1 MRFPYMLAAAARVS
15 RERDEARA
23 ERDAL
28 RAERDTVVGAA
39 RYVVAERDEAR
50 REVADLEGVRD
61 ELKRRLGARWE
72 RGDSRQARDAG
83 DDADDLWSLLLGMAA
98 RVSEQR
104 ARAAYHETVARVI
117 RDVREEQLD
126 RVCALLSSAYARECR
141 TSLGE
146 WMDATRSALER
157 DRAIGEGVDRG

>member
-1 MRFPYMLAAAARVS
+1 MRETVPAAAARVS

-28 RAERDTVVGAA
+28 RAERDQ
-39 RYVVAERDEAR
+39 AR

-83 DDADDLWSLLLGMAA
+83 DDADDLWSLLLGMAE

-146 WMDATRSALER
+146 WMDATRSALDER
-157 DRAIGEGVDRG
+157 DRAMGEGVDRG